1 MIKNS
6 KLSSTNK
13 EAAMSQTKH
22 IRGYLL
28 AILLLLAFVS
38 SELFSQNFTNN
49 TGGTYQVGTS
59 TGTIRMRAS
68 GGQFDGSAPLGTT
81 SGTRIP
87 GTVVW
92 ISNSASPM
100 TVGAGGPYYY
110 TNLGTDGTAQKN
122 FTTDAY
128 ISGTY
133 NPQNGNRNYGT
144 VTIHYD
150 GTSAQTI
157 AGENSTNGGGYYG
170 LDLVNS
176 GAKSVASGTTVLVTN
191 VLTHS
196 GGDLTNSGTFNLSNT
211 AASTSSANI
220 TNNGTW
226 NFQGSGTFSNTP
238 TFTNNS
244 GGAGG
249 GVYVSGTGALTFQD
263 FTNTSGA
270 FTLNA
275 NTTVY
280 LTGSI
285 TRAAGT
291 FTFDCASN
299 FHYSG
304 GAQTVLGNVNP
315 DFTNYG
321 NLFLEG
327 TGAKTAG
334 GNITLCS
341 NLSVTQEVDMAPGS
355 NDYILTMQNTGGSA
369 TVSYTGNVEVRGKMR
384 WENMTAGTAYTFNN
398 TNTQVT
404 FSTVPT
410 WFQLDVR
417 QQTTPTN
424 LNNFD
429 LAKDIRR
436 SITANFNGT
445 GTISALTISW
455 ESTDEDGSFN
465 GDRNLARFAEGYSST
480 ANHDKLVRTGATY
493 SRTVGTDPRYITY
506 SGGSGPGIDLIAAS
520 GGGTVTQLSDG
531 SNILITTTPLTIISV
546 TNGRWTNPG
555 TWDVGVVPTA
565 SDDVEIRHI
574 VWTGIDQAV
583 FGGSAW
589 AVDEVDG
596 SNSGD
601 AGAAANKITIG
612 SYSGATLVI
621 GNQDP
626 TMGTGERIFRTRLVA
641 APNYGAPGIF
651 NNNVNANSG
660 DGDGT
665 SATGLNGIWV
675 RTPGAF
681 TPVLG
686 TLQLTNS
693 GSVVNR
699 SIIEIGQ

>member
-1 MIKNS
+1 
-6 KLSSTNK
+6 
-13 EAAMSQTKH
+13 MSQAKH

-28 AILLLLAFVS
+28 AILLLFAFVS

-68 GGQFDGSAPLGTT
+68 GGKFDGSAPLGTT

-92 ISNSASPM
+92 INSGGSPM

-110 TNLGTDGTAQKN
+110 TNLGTDGTAQKD

-133 NPQNGNRNYGT
+133 NPQNGNRNYGS

-170 LDLVNS
+170 LDLTNS
-176 GAKSVASGTTVLVTN
+176 GAKSVATGTTVLVTN
-191 VLTHS
+191 TFTHS
-196 GGDLTNSGTFNLSNT
+196 GGALTNDGTFNLSNT
-211 AASTSSANI
+211 AASTSTANI

-226 NFQGSGTFSNTP
+226 NFQGTGTFSNTP

-249 GVYVSGTGALTFQD
+249 GVYVTGTGALTFQD

-270 FTLNA
+270 FQLAA

-304 GAQTVLGNVNP
+304 GAQTILGNVNP
-315 DFTNYG
+315 DFQNYG

-334 GNITLCS
+334 GDISLCED
-341 NLSVTQEVDMAPGS
+341 LSVSQEIDMASGG
-355 NDYILTMQNTGGSA
+355 DYILTMLNTNGTGNV
-369 TVSYTGNVEVRGKMR
+369 TYTGNVEVRGKFR
-384 WENMTAGTAYTFNN
+384 WQNMTASTAYTFNN

-404 FSTVPT
+404 FSSVPT
-410 WFQLDVR
+410 WFQLDIR

-429 LAKDIRR
+429 PTKDIRR
-436 SITANFNGT
+436 SVTANFNGT
-445 GTISALTISW
+445 GTISSLMIGW
-455 ESTDEDGSFN
+455 EATDEDGSFN
-465 GDRNLARFAEGYSST
+465 GDRNLARFAEGYSSS
-480 ANHDKLVRTGATY
+480 ANHDKLVRSGATY
-493 SRTVGTDPRYITY
+493 TRSVATDPRYITY
-506 SGGSGPGIDLIAAS
+506 SGGSGPGIDLLAS
-520 GGGTVTQLSDG
+520 GGGGTVNQLSDG
-531 SNILITTTPLTIISV
+531 SNIIITTTPLTIISI

-555 TWDVGVVPTA
+555 TWDVGLVPTA
-565 SDDVEIRHI
+565 NDDVEIRHV

-583 FGGSAW
+583 FGGAAW
-589 AVDEVDG
+589 TDDEIDG

-612 SYSGATLVI
+612 NYTGATLVI

-641 APNYGAPGIF
+641 ATGYGVPGIF
-651 NNNVNANSG
+651 NNNTNANSG

-665 SATGLNGIWV
+665 SATGLNGLWV
-675 RTPGAF
+675 RTPGTF

-693 GSVVNR
+693 GSINNR